1 MTRFAAARALALA
14 LPAALLGGAFA
25 FQYLGGLVPCEM
37 CYWQRWPHGAAIVVA
52 LAGFVLP
59 PRQARAAVILAA
71 LLAMVS
77 GAIGVYHWG
86 VEQHIFQGLTQCS
99 AAATGGSTQD
109 VLKDIFATTRIV
121 RCDQPQWSLFGISM
135 AGWNAILSLGLGLV
149 ILWLTLKPHRP

>member
-1 MTRFAAARALALA
+1 MTRFAAARGLALA
-14 LPAALLGGAFA
+14 LPAALLGGALA
-25 FQYLGGLVPCEM
+25 FQYVGGLVPCEM

-59 PRQARAAVILAA
+59 PRPARAAVVLAA
-71 LLAMVS
+71 LLAMAS

-86 VEQHIFQGLTQCS
+86 VEQHIFQGLTRCS
-99 AAATGGSTQD
+99 ASATGGD
-109 VLKDIFATTRIV
+109 PAKVLQDIFATPLV

-149 ILWLTLKPHRP
+149 ILWLTLKPVRR

>member
-1 MTRFAAARALALA
+1 VNRFAAARALALA
-14 LPAALLGGAFA
+14 LPAALLGGAMA

-52 LAGFVLP
+52 LAAFVLP
-59 PRQARAAVILAA
+59 QPRARAAVVLAA

-99 AAATGGSTQD
+99 APATGGD
-109 VLKDIFATTRIV
+109 PAAVLKDIFATTRIV

>member
-14 LPAALLGGAFA
+14 LPAALLGGALA

-52 LAGFVLP
+52 LAAFVLP
-59 PRQARAAVILAA
+59 PRPARAAVVLAA

-86 VEQHIFQGLTQCS
+86 VEQHIFLGLTRCSSS
-99 AAATGGSTQD
+99 AAGGD
-109 VLKDIFATTRIV
+109 PAKVLQDIFAAPLV
-121 RCDQPQWSLFGISM
+121 RCDQPQWSMFGISM
-135 AGWNAILSLGLGLV
+135 AGWNAIISLGLGLV
-149 ILWLTLKPHRP
+149 ILWLTLKPVRR

>member
-1 MTRFAAARALALA
+1 VTRFAAARALALA
-14 LPAALLGGAFA
+14 LPAALLGGALA

-52 LAGFVLP
+52 LAAFVLP
-59 PRQARAAVILAA
+59 SREARAAVVVAA

-77 GAIGVYHWG
+77 GGIGVYHWG
-86 VEQHIFQGLTQCS
+86 VEQHIFEGLTQCS
-99 AAATGGSTQD
+99 SAASGGDAAD
-109 VLKDIFATTRIV
+109 VLKDIFATTRII

-149 ILWLTLKPHRP
+149 ILWLTLKPSRR

>member
-1 MTRFAAARALALA
+1 VTRLGAARALALA

-37 CYWQRWPHGAAIVVA
+37 CYWQRWPHGAAIIVA
-52 LAGFVLP
+52 LAAFVLP
-59 PRQARAAVILAA
+59 PRSARAAVVLAA

-86 VEQHIFQGLTQCS
+86 VEQHIFRGLTQCS
-99 AAATGGSTQD
+99 SSASGGDATK
-109 VLKDIFATTRIV
+109 VLQDIFATPLV
-121 RCDQPQWSLFGISM
+121 RCDQPQWSMFGISM

-149 ILWLTLKPHRP
+149 ILWLTLKPARR